1 MTTLETPARRPVGRP
16 RQTERRRRE
25 IVDAYLA
32 CVARKGLAASTISA
46 TARALGL
53 DRSTLHHYFR
63 TREELTRAAVERV
76 IARYREPA
84 EAALA
89 AAPESARL
97 EALLDHLFGP
107 DYDDGELSSVL
118 LEFSV
123 AARTDPGAL
132 RELKHIYET
141 LEQMALTELA
151 RRHPDAD
158 RAKRRRVALAIVQ
171 LGEGAAT
178 FRELGFGAD
187 RDRAARAAADDLLAQ
202 LARPGA

>member
-1 MTTLETPARRPVGRP
+1 MSALTKARARRPVGRP

-25 IVDAYLA
+25 IVDAYLG
-32 CVARKGLAASTISA
+32 CVARKGLAASTMSA
-46 TARALGL
+46 TARAMRL

-84 EAALA
+84 DAALA
-89 AAPESARL
+89 AAPEGERL

-107 DYDDGELSSVL
+107 GFDDAELSRVL
-118 LEFSV
+118 LEFSM
-123 AARTDPGAL
+123 AARTDPEAL
-132 RELKHIYET
+132 RELKRIYET
-141 LEQMALTELA
+141 LEGTALAELE
-151 RRHPDAD
+151 RRFPDAD
-158 RAKRRRVALAIVQ
+158 PATRRRVALAIVQ

-178 FRELGFGAD
+178 FRELGFGRD

-202 LARPGA
+202 LAH